1 VLTDALSTPAT
12 IVVIIAAA
20 WIGFSAFS
28 LLARKAFVVDNLENH
43 GVPER
48 WWPWLGTVKGIGALG
63 LLAGL
68 AVPAVGLAA
77 SVGLVVYFIGAVITI
92 VRTGAYGHIP
102 YPLLYLAPALAAG
115 VLIAVA

>member
-1 VLTDALSTPAT
+1 MSTTAT

-28 LLARKAFVVDNLENH
+28 LLTRKAFVVDNLEDY
-43 GVPER
+43 GVPKS
-48 WWPWLGTVKGIGALG
+48 WWPWLGTVKGLGALG

-68 AVPAVGLAA
+68 AVPAIGIAA

-92 VRTGAYGHIP
+92 VRNGTYGHVP
-102 YPLLYLAPALAAG
+102 FPLLYLAPALAAG
-115 VLIAVA
+115 VLMAVA